1 MVKKAT
7 TERLVAVGTMFIRLS
22 RAFFAAHDD
31 DTQNDCE
38 QNSCY
43 DPYNNGGIHRFFLI
57 FVFWGL
63 AVRLAMRS
71 TELCIGMLTN
81 S

>member
-7 TERLVAVGTMFIRLS
+7 TERLVALGTMFIRLS

-57 FVFWGL
+57 CFGGL

-71 TELCIGMLTN
+71 TELWIGMLTN